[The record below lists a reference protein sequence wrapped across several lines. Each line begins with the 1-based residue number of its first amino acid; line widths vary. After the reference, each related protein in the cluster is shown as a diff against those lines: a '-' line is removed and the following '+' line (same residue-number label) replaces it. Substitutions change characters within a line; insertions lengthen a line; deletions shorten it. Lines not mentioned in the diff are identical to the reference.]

1 MLGAFGHVDLGAA
14 CCGHPIVSIRF
25 KLTLLV
31 MAVLAPTLI
40 ASLLAIGYVY
50 QDQRVRVAQSMRE
63 TTRALALAVDRDIAQ
78 RNAIIRTLSSVPSL
92 SLADLERFY
101 TTARDVADSWENSI
115 ILVDTQGQQLLNTRM
130 PFGAELPHT
139 PFLAT
144 PLDDPAA
151 EFDVTNLYM
160 APIGKQYSFSV
171 RRPIYIDGTLRYFL
185 SMGSFAN
192 QINEVLVDQNLP
204 KGWLGTVVDG
214 SGRIV
219 ARNISPEA
227 FIGKHVTGPIAEALG
242 GSEEGFRET
251 VSLDGIPLLSFY
263 ARSPESGWSVI
274 IGLPISEVRQS
285 AVQAMTVVGV
295 FALLLIGV
303 ATLLAFWVG
312 RRITRPLRML
322 DATAQ
327 AMGRGEAVHPA
338 STGMS
343 EIDRTAAVLA
353 QASERIQ
360 NASAEMSARVAAAVE
375 QVERSQKAMQQTQK
389 LEALGRLTGGI
400 AHDFNN
406 LLQTLTIGLQLA
418 DMASSDPRA
427 KKAIEACNKSVV
439 RGTKLT
445 RQLMAF
451 GRHKVEETR
460 HVDLR
465 QLIVEMGDLLDGALP
480 GRIGLTLELPERPW
494 PVFIDPLQCELAVL
508 NLVFNARDA
517 MPRGGKVTL
526 SLAQRALAEGE
537 IEGLAAGAY
546 AELCIVDSG
555 EGMSE
560 EVMSKAFEPF
570 FTTKNVGEGTGLGLA
585 QVYGFASQAHGTVLL
600 QSAPGE
606 GTRVRVLLP
615 MSQEEGSVPL
625 EAGAGPR
632 PDVHSARVLLVDDDP
647 LVRDVVA
654 PALRELGFRVE
665 VVGNADEALQR
676 YRERRGGAGKPRF
689 DIVFSDIVMPGTLD
703 GIGLAQALR
712 EQEPNLPIVL
722 ATGYTERAPS
732 DYGFTVLSKPY
743 DVQTLV
749 EALRAELARTAR

>member
-1 MLGAFGHVDLGAA
+1 MLGAFGHLDLVAA
-14 CCGHPIVSIRF
+14 CCGRLIVSIRF

-63 TTRALALAVDRDIAQ
+63 TTRALALAVDREVAQ
-78 RNAIIRTLSSVPSL
+78 RNAIIRTLGSVPSL
-92 SLADLERFY
+92 SLDDLQRFY
-101 TTARDVADSWENSI
+101 MTARDVADSWENSI
-115 ILVDTQGQQLLNTRM
+115 ILSDTQGQQLLNTRM
-130 PFGAELPHT
+130 PYGAELPHT
-139 PFLAT
+139 PFLAF
-144 PLDDPAA
+144 PLDDPTA
-151 EFDVTNLYM
+151 EFDVTDLYM
-160 APIGKQYSFSV
+160 APIGRQYSFSV
-171 RRPIYIDGTLRYFL
+171 RRPIYIDGKLRYFL
-185 SMGSFAN
+185 SMGSFAS
-192 QINEVLVDQNLP
+192 QINDVLMEQSLP

-214 SGRIV
+214 SGRVV
-219 ARNISPEA
+219 ARNIAPDA
-227 FIGKHVTGPIAEALG
+227 FVGKPTTGPISEVLG
-242 GSEEGFRET
+242 VSQEGFQET
-251 VSLDGIPLLSFY
+251 VSLDGVALLSFY
-263 ARSPESGWSVI
+263 ARAPVSGWSVI
-274 IGLPISEVRQS
+274 IGLPVSEVRQG
-285 AVQAMTVVGV
+285 AVRAMTVVGV
-295 FALLLIGV
+295 VALLLIGV

-327 AMGRGEAVHPA
+327 AMGRGEAVQAA

-343 EIDRTAAVLA
+343 EIDRTATVLA

-418 DMASSDPRA
+418 DMASTDPRA
-427 KKAIEACNKSVV
+427 KKAIDACNKSVV

-460 HVDLR
+460 QVDLR
-465 QLIVEMGDLLDGALP
+465 QLIVDMGDLLDGALP
-480 GRIGLTLELPERPW
+480 SRIGLTLELPEQPW
-494 PVFIDPLQCELAVL
+494 PVFLDPLQCELAVL

-517 MPRGGKVTL
+517 MPRGGKVNISLVAQTL
-526 SLAQRALAEGE
+526 GEGE
-537 IEGLAAGAY
+537 IAGLAAGAY
-546 AELCIVDSG
+546 ADLCIADNG

-570 FTTKNVGEGTGLGLA
+570 FTTKSVGEGTGLGLA
-585 QVYGFASQAHGTVLL
+585 QVYGFASQAQGTVLL
-600 QSAPGE
+600 HSAPGA

-615 MSQEEGSVPL
+615 LSRVEGSVVAAPASAPL
-625 EAGAGPR
+625 RNA
-632 PDVHSARVLLVDDDP
+632 SATRVLLVDDDP
-647 LVRDVVA
+647 LVREVVA
-654 PALRELGFRVE
+654 PALREVGFTVE

-676 YRERRGGAGKPRF
+676 YRERRGGEGKPRF
-689 DIVFSDIVMPGTLD
+689 DIVFSDIIMPGKLD
-703 GIGLAQALR
+703 GIGLALALR
-712 EQEPNLPIVL
+712 EQEPSLPIVL
-722 ATGYTERAPS
+722 ATGYTERAPA

-743 DVQTLV
+743 DVETLV
-749 EALRAELARTAR
+749 AALWAELGKDLD